1 MTAAHPFGAPPVDEA
16 APGRLDAAVTV
27 RRKAFTLD
35 VAVTVEPGEVLAVLG
50 PNGAGKSTL
59 LGALAGLLVPD
70 EGLVRLGGRLLTG
83 GGTFV
88 PPERRRVGLMGQD
101 PLLFPHLTAVEN
113 IAFGPRSQ
121 GVSRVRARAT
131 AHEWLERLTLA
142 EYGNRRPAQL
152 SGGQRQR
159 VALARALAAE
169 PELLLLDEPL
179 GALDAQT
186 VPEVRQV
193 LRTYL
198 RASGTTT
205 ILVTHDVLDA
215 AMLADRVLVLADGAV
230 TDSGSTAAILAAPRS
245 EFSAALAG
253 LNLLTGTADATADE
267 GAVVTVSAVGASI
280 SGLTAERVGA
290 GDAAAV
296 VFPPS
301 AVAVYP
307 QAVAGSPRNS
317 WPAVVTALE
326 PGPSAIRVRLALG
339 TGGST
344 VPVTGAVV
352 DSVTGTAVDSVTGP
366 GAGGEAGAAVSA
378 DLTPA
383 AVAELDLSP
392 GSRVFLAVKAT
403 EVRVYRR

>member
-1 MTAAHPFGAPPVDEA
+1 MSAANAARAAPAEDA
-16 APGRLDAAVTV
+16 APGRLEAAVTM
-27 RRKAFTLD
+27 RRQAFTLD
-35 VAVTVEPGEVLAVLG
+35 VALTVGPGEVLAVLG

-59 LGALAGLLVPD
+59 LGLLAGLLAPD
-70 EGLVRLGGRLLTG
+70 QGTVRLGGRLLTG
-83 GGTFV
+83 GREFV

-101 PLLFPHLTAVEN
+101 PLLFPHLSAVEN

-121 GVSRVRARAT
+121 GVSRALARAT

-142 EYGNRRPAQL
+142 EYGDRHPAKL

-193 LRTYL
+193 LRTHL
-198 RASGTTT
+198 RGTGTTT
-205 ILVTHDVLDA
+205 VLVTHDVLDA
-215 AMLADRVLVLADGAV
+215 ATLADRVVVLADGHI
-230 TDSGSTAAILAAPRS
+230 TDSGPTAGILAAPRS
-245 EFSAALAG
+245 EFAAALAG
-253 LNLLTGTADATADE
+253 LNLLTGTVDATAEE
-267 GAVVTVSAVGASI
+267 GGVVTVSAGGASI
-280 SGLTAERVGA
+280 SGLAAESVAA

-307 QAVAGSPRNS
+307 EPVAGSPRNA
-317 WPAVVTALE
+317 WPATVTALE
-326 PGPSAIRVRLALG
+326 PGPSAIRLTATLDLASQ
-339 TGGST
+339 ST
-344 VPVTGAVV
+344 VGVPGKPVTALP
-352 DSVTGTAVDSVTGP
+352 P
-366 GAGGEAGAAVSA
+366 GAGGAPAVSA

-383 AVAELDLSP
+383 SVAELDLHP
-392 GSRVFLAVKAT
+392 GSRAFLTVKAT